1 MRIGLVAAMAENQVI
16 GKDNE
21 LPWHLSAD
29 LKRFKQITM
38 GKPII
43 MGRKTFE
50 SLPGVLPGRHSIV
63 ISRNDRFR
71 PEGVTVVDSLDAAV
85 DAAGDVEEAMVIG
98 GADIYFQFLPRA
110 DRLYLTLVHTVVA
123 GDAFFPAYN
132 RHEWRQVFEEH
143 HPADE
148 NNPYPY
154 SYITLERAWDKERGE
169 S

>member
-1 MRIGLVAAMAENQVI
+1 MRIGLIAAMAENQVI

-50 SLPGVLPGRHSIV
+50 SLPGGALPGRHNIV
-63 ISRNDRFR
+63 ISRNHQYH

-110 DRLYLTLVHTVVA
+110 DRLYLTQVHTVVP
-123 GDAFFPAYN
+123 GDAHFPAYN
-132 RHEWRQVFEEH
+132 RREWRLIVEEH

-154 SYITLERAWDKERGE
+154 SFLTLQRIWGKETR
-169 S
+169 